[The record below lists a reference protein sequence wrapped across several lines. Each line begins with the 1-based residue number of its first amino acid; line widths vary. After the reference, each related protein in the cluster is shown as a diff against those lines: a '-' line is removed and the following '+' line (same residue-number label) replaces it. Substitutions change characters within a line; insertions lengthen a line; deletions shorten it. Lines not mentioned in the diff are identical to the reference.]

1 MKRKLTD
8 KKRKILRRIFGA
20 LSFTTA
26 LFVFQ
31 ACYGTPQD
39 FGNFGI
45 RGTVKSK
52 ITNQVIPGIKVLISN
67 TTNYT
72 YTDPDGYFVVYVP
85 ELKIYNMRFEDIDS
99 ENNGIY
105 STKDTTF
112 AFNTESTRL
121 NVYLNDK

>member
-1 MKRKLTD
+1 MKSKLID

-39 FGNFGI
+39 WGYYGV
-45 RGTVKSK
+45 RGTVRSK
-52 ITNQVIPGIKVLISN
+52 TSNQIIPAIKVSIPGTAIYGN
-67 TTNYT
+67 TDLN
-72 YTDPDGYFVVYVP
+72 GNFEFYVP
-85 ELKIYNMRFEDIDS
+85 DFNTYNIRFEDIDY
-99 ENNGIY
+99 ENNGEY
-105 STKDTTF
+105 LTKDTTF
-112 AFNTESTRL
+112 AFPDQSTRL